1 MIKKWYQQRLSL
13 IEEIGLIQYE
23 ELRFELWEEVSIFLL
38 QMRLLQDERIYTN
51 PTTTTKI
58 VNFRSKHIY
67 EGKYEREKW

>member
-1 MIKKWYQQRLSL
+1 
-13 IEEIGLIQYE
+13 
-23 ELRFELWEEVSIFLL
+23 
-38 QMRLLQDERIYTN
+38 MRLLQDERIYTN